1 MDTSSV
7 YSEAAMYAEIAAAK
21 AAREGKSSVSKKAA
35 DEKMKGAAREGT
47 SNVSKMTADEKAK
60 GATSPRVNAVRSAS
74 RRKVVRKPLS
84 PAPQPPTVKGGS
96 RGEASAGA
104 KQVAV
109 RSIQEI

>member
-21 AAREGKSSVSKKAA
+21 AAREGKSSVSKKA
-35 DEKMKGAAREGT
+35 
-47 SNVSKMTADEKAK
+47 ADEKAK